1 MDNVAGLASAVG
13 NRFVTNLKGSFAD
26 MTPEQMIRLVIIV
39 GAYLLLRPYLVKL
52 GARAQMKA
60 HEAEEA
66 RAEAAAK
73 AKMSANEL
81 RGRVEIPDDT
91 DDEDEGSARA
101 SGPDWGKTARRRQ
114 REMIRKLL
122 AAEEQRLRESQEE
135 LEDKDIEE
143 FLVKE

>member
-1 MDNVAGLASAVG
+1 MDSVTGLASTIG

-26 MTPEQMIRLVIIV
+26 MTPQQFIRLVIIV
-39 GAYLLLRPYLVKL
+39 GTYLLLRPYLVKL

-66 RAEAAAK
+66 RSEAAAK

-81 RGRVEIPDDT
+81 RGRVQVPDDT
-91 DDEDEGSARA
+91 DDEDEGSQA
-101 SGPDWGKTARRRQ
+101 SGPDWGKRARRRQ
-114 REMIRKLL
+114 REMIKKLL